1 MPLLFDPPT
10 RAPYHR
16 EKAATDNFCK
26 GGRPLQRTKMLPMK
40 RRTRMMAAVLQQG
53 GETSDSISISKSKD
67 YCRGIRTT
75 TSTNNQ
81 GAVFLLSSHSI
92 IALHCPAHWPLSH
105 IAPPCPFQSFQF
117 SLASLTILS
126 RSLLFG
132 WLLRRLCGL
141 QSIPS
146 HRHAL
151 LSFSWLSLS
160 WRLSPPPSPGI
171 CLSPP
176 VTTLSWPGYWL

>member
-1 MPLLFDPPT
+1 
-10 RAPYHR
+10 
-16 EKAATDNFCK
+16 
-26 GGRPLQRTKMLPMK
+26 
-40 RRTRMMAAVLQQG
+40 MAAVLQQG

-146 HRHAL
+146 HRHAP

-160 WRLSPPPSPGI
+160 WRLSPPPHQASASHH
-171 CLSPP
+171 LSQPSLGP
-176 VTTLSWPGYWL
+176 VTGCNVALHHCGNHLLSLLPHNR